1 MATVM
6 GRLMKHNDC
15 RHAVATIV
23 VRVYCRHSSVATIAT
38 NSEERI

>member
-6 GRLMKHNDC
+6 GRLMGHNDC

-23 VRVYCRHSSVATIAT
+23 VRAHCRHAVATIAT